1 MGWRN
6 WHGRT
11 EMIGG
16 KPVHT
21 HRVVC
26 GTCRETAALHNMDFG
41 AEEAARQIPQK
52 FERRGWFIGQHASS
66 DRCPA
71 CVAALAAER
80 RNRRTKAMPATTPA
94 PKPEAAPPREPTP
107 AEMRRVLDAIE
118 QHYPR
123 PGRGFAGGMSDEAL
137 AKTLTVPRVWV
148 TRVRV
153 QFFGP
158 EADVDLKRIE
168 AEVASIQIAH
178 KALEDT
184 VMAETDK
191 LGRKLEGVVRQL
203 DDMRANLRGAA

>member
-1 MGWRN
+1 MARDWQG
-6 WHGRT
+6 GS

-16 KPVHT
+16 KPVRT
-21 HRVVC
+21 HRVTC
-26 GTCRETAALHNMDFG
+26 GACQATDALHGMDMG
-41 AEEAARQIPQK
+41 AAEAARQIPRK
-52 FERRGWFIGQHASS
+52 FERRGWHIAQRASY

-71 CVAALAAER
+71 CVAGLAAER
-80 RNRRTKAMPATTPA
+80 RNRRTKAMPGNIPA

-118 QHYPR
+118 QHYPT
-123 PGRGFAGGMSDEAL
+123 PGRGYAGAMRDEAL
-137 AKTLTVPRVWV
+137 AASLGVPRVWV

-158 EADVDLKRIE
+158 ESDVDLKRIE
-168 AEVASIQIAH
+168 AEVAGIQTAH

-191 LGRKLEGVVRQL
+191 IGRQL
-203 DDMRANLRGAA
+203 ESVVQQLDGVRAQLRGAA